1 MSAKEIEKVFQYI
14 EYNFNKQKQ
23 FDLKMEDRN
32 QITAYFKETNKRF
45 CQFYINAIIE
55 LDENYYKIACER
67 INNTQ
72 EKVS

>member
-14 EYNFNKQKQ
+14 EDNFNKQKQ

-45 CQFYINAIIE
+45 CQFYINAIME
-55 LDENYYKIACER
+55 LIKDKEME
-67 INNTQ
+67 
-72 EKVS
+72 

>member
-14 EYNFNKQKQ
+14 EDNFNKQKQ

-55 LDENYYKIACER
+55 LIKDKG
-67 INNTQ
+67 
-72 EKVS
+72 

>member
-14 EYNFNKQKQ
+14 EDNFNKQKQ
-23 FDLKMEDRN
+23 FDLKIEDRN

-72 EKVS
+72 EK

>member
-14 EYNFNKQKQ
+14 EDNFNKQKQ
-23 FDLKMEDRN
+23 YYLKMEDRN

-55 LDENYYKIACER
+55 ILKGDSNE
-67 INNTQ
+67 
-72 EKVS
+72 

>member
-14 EYNFNKQKQ
+14 EDNFNKQKQ

-55 LDENYYKIACER
+55 IIGWEE
-67 INNTQ
+67 
-72 EKVS
+72 

>member
-1 MSAKEIEKVFQYI
+1 MNKEEINKVFEYI
-14 EYNFNKQKQ
+14 EDNFNKQQQ

-55 LDENYYKIACER
+55 LIK
-67 INNTQ
+67 
-72 EKVS
+72 EKEVE